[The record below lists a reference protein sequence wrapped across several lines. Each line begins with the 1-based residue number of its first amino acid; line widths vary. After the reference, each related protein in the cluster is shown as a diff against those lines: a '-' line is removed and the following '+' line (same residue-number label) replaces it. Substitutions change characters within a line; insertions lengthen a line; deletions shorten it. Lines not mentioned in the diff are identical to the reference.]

1 MNKNLLIIS
10 VIALC
15 CFSCDK
21 EKISTGQAEL
31 FIKYYTNYPEFS
43 ASDVVITAS
52 SGYAVLGTAKTEDAG
67 TQLCLLI
74 TDEYGNSLDS
84 AKLYGKS
91 SDDIA
96 YCLKALVDGGYAVLG
111 TSQNP
116 VTGIMEGYFVRT
128 NSIGDTIWTRSISS
142 SWNMEV
148 KYFDVDAN
156 GTFFITGTVGI
167 PGLGKQILV
176 AAINDD
182 GSEHWPSYRYI
193 GVTGDEEGTFLQIL
207 QDGYL
212 VITGRARNSLS
223 GSSIYQPFIL
233 LVNDRGI
240 LEDWIE
246 IPSVNELEGVC
257 IRTLDQNNFLVL
269 STAHGSVGQMIN
281 LCSVN
286 FSERIVNWTK
296 NYDISG
302 EDIAKSFLIS
312 SNSLYILG
320 TKISASA
327 GNNSAISVITTDFSG
342 NQKARSDFGQGTRL
356 SGVAFVETKD
366 GGLIIAGTNEHP
378 EENNT
383 SVALIKTNADIDL

>member
-1 MNKNLLIIS
+1 
-10 VIALC
+10 
-15 CFSCDK
+15 
-21 EKISTGQAEL
+21 
-31 FIKYYTNYPEFS
+31 
-43 ASDVVITAS
+43 VVITAS

-128 NSIGDTIWTRSISS
+128 NSIGDTIWTRSIRS

-176 AAINDD
+176 AAINND
-182 GSEHWPSYRYI
+182 GTEHWPNYRYI

-246 IPSVNELEGVC
+246 IPSGNELEGVC

-269 STAHGSVGQMIN
+269 STAHGSDGQMIN

-302 EDIAKSFLIS
+302 QDIAKSFLIS

-356 SGVAFVETKD
+356 SGVAFAETKD